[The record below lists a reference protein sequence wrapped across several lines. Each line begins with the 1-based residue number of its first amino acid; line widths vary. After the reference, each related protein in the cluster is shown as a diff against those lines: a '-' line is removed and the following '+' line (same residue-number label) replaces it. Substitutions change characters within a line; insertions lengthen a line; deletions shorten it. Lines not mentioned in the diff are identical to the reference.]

1 MHVMHR
7 FFTRTCAVAAAGV
20 ALGMW
25 AVPAASASGGSSA
38 AIHPGVTGPAG
49 IVAGRGWAPR
59 FTGNDHAIGVNVKA
73 TSNRVFAGYESRVRA
88 GSATVVLASFA
99 VPTLAAC
106 TSTNRAITPSAGIEV
121 NNFKSVSAA
130 FVFVGCANGTA
141 TYFPGLVVNGKEKDF
156 TTTAIAAGDV
166 INLITK
172 VSTNRTRVQV
182 TDVTTGVT
190 KKIINGKGASARA
203 PFIGDNG
210 WANSSGRLEHVP
222 NFGKLKFRNCTVNG
236 KTLASQHPQAF
247 QRVNS
252 SGTVQIAI
260 GSLSS
265 TGIAF
270 ATRFEHS

>member
-38 AIHPGVTGPAG
+38 AIHPGVIGP
-49 IVAGRGWAPR
+49 APR
-59 FTGNDHAIGVNVKA
+59 FTSKDHAIGVNVKA
-73 TSNRVFAGYESRVRA
+73 TNNRVFAGYESGVRT

-106 TSTNRAITPSAGIEV
+106 TSTDRAITPSAGIEV
-121 NNFKSVSAA
+121 NNFKSFSTA

-141 TYFPGLVVNGKEKDF
+141 TYFPGLIVNGKEQDF
-156 TTTAIAAGDV
+156 TSTPFAAGDV
-166 INLITK
+166 IDLITK

-190 KKIINGKGASARA
+190 QKITNGAGASARA
-203 PFIGDNG
+203 PFIGDDG
-210 WANSSGRLEHVP
+210 WGSSTGALEHVP
-222 NFGKLKFRNCTVNG
+222 DFGKLKFRNVTVNG

-252 SGTVQIAI
+252 NGTVQIAI
-260 GSLSS
+260 GSISS